1 MSGKKGRSG
10 RKSSVEVA
18 RTRELFRSVIPEAH
32 RKKIIRNLAQQ
43 ALETKGRR
51 AMEAFRVLAPYLFG
65 VPTEKNSG
73 DEPEKEISVIRIID
87 PGEENPNPNDV

>member
-10 RKSSVEVA
+10 RKSNAEVA
-18 RTRELFRSVIPEAH
+18 RARELFRSVIPEAR

-73 DEPEKEISVIRIID
+73 
-87 PGEENPNPNDV
+87 EENVEPFNFIEYVMPADKESD